1 MVQISITIK
10 NKVLTKGRKPYRIC
24 PLATCLLPSMTPSFT
39 HFSSVTLESLKST
52 HSLGFPDSRAFA
64 LAISSAQKCFFSSC
78 LHVLPLQL
86 LTQMLLSLT
95 TWNSSPTLLWLPIYL
110 SHLIFTPITY
120 QHLTY
125 NVFYFSAFKLFIF
138 LL

>member
-10 NKVLTKGRKPYRIC
+10 NKVLTKGRKPYRVC

-78 LHVLPLQL
+78 PHVLPLQL
-86 LTQMLLSLT
+86 LTQMLLSMTNYLKQQPNSTLT
-95 TWNSSPTLLWLPIYL
+95 PCLP
-110 SHLIFTPITY
+110 FTPY
-120 QHLTY
+120 FYPYHLPAS
-125 NVFYFSAFKLFIF
+125 NIQCILFFSF
-138 LL
+138 